1 MKTRS
6 WRARLVC
13 MLGLLLVIPALAG
26 DWSGTRNIVLS
37 NAAGERH
44 TIGQVIFSDA
54 SQGKTAFR
62 IEMAA
67 NMQDYFLAMR
77 PFLCLTGPVQRL
89 CWFPV
94 HTEAALISKDD
105 LLPLEYA
112 LMFMRTRSTDLHVNP
127 FNGLYYRL
135 RIDGDRIA
143 GTLFEVD
150 MAPFIAPDVLPVE
163 QRQRPLKA
171 KDFYDADPGSN
182 WLSILSIE

>member
-6 WRARLVC
+6 WCVT
-13 MLGLLLVIPALAG
+13 LLWIMSLMIALPALAA

-44 TIGQVIFSDA
+44 TIGQIIFSDGDR
-54 SQGKTAFR
+54 GKTAFR
-62 IEMAA
+62 IEMAE

-94 HTEAALISKDD
+94 HNEPALISKDD

-135 RIDGDRIA
+135 RAEGDRIA
-143 GTLFEVD
+143 GSLFEVD

-171 KDFYDADPGSN
+171 KDFYDADAGSN
-182 WLSILSIE
+182 WLPFLSIE